1 MKKWRSASKPAVGD
15 SRYGQSTF
23 FPTTFGFL
31 LLHILDQNASCPL
44 LFLARVRASFCCN
57 MSRPPG
63 SRHAARLPLFRSD
76 LNTSMLLPCLTVFA
90 RSSDAFFHG
99 AGMPVRPGSRTFLLR
114 LLLWLTCNSCVPGDR
129 TPLLCFLASSCLPG
143 PATPSATAWTCCVYS
158 ASPGHAHVLFPATT
172 YHFAP

>member
-31 LLHILDQNASCPL
+31 LLHILDHGASCPL
-44 LFLARVRASFCCN
+44 LFLARMRASFCCN

-76 LNTSMLLPCLTVFA
+76 LNTSMLPAVASEPRRVERELKRVRRPRSTATAAELGCCQSIPPCLQTHGLRILKVCRRGTWKPQR
-90 RSSDAFFHG
+90 RSRAN
-99 AGMPVRPGSRTFLLR
+99 VR
-114 LLLWLTCNSCVPGDR
+114 
-129 TPLLCFLASSCLPG
+129 A
-143 PATPSATAWTCCVYS
+143 
-158 ASPGHAHVLFPATT
+158 
-172 YHFAP
+172 APTEQNGT